1 MNLKYLLFA
10 LGFFISVEIM
20 PAMDGGL
27 KNYQCSKCATVVKS
41 DHTPSS
47 LYCRAS
53 GGSHQW
59 NNLGEVG
66 MEVYSCKK
74 CGTWLESKRTPSSL
88 GCPAKGSP
96 NGTIWVVR
104 ATIPINAENVVL
116 PSTTNVHLHHWAV
129 PMAVRTSGVK

>member
-10 LGFFISVEIM
+10 LGFFMSVEFM

-88 GCPAKGSP
+88 GCPAKGSHQW
-96 NGTIWVVR
+96 NHLGRSGNNTYQCRKCGLTTMSAVVILLEHG
-104 ATIPINAENVVL
+104 AGQAGIL
-116 PSTTNVHLHHWAV
+116 
-129 PMAVRTSGVK
+129 GV